1 MDTADQ
7 SLTGDDM
14 VRELR
19 TMIDRAVESNGGS
32 TNANKPAHR
41 VKFTWPPHPISYSF
55 HVLSSDWK
63 GVATF
68 EAYGDTF
75 HVEVARTPHGVFGRC
90 QELWHEDRGST
101 EELMLLN
108 LRVSSEPLLKRQIE
122 INRVLNYPGR
132 FKGHVRDLSPIDLIK
147 LLYSEDR
154 DIANEAKTV
163 IETHASN
170 RSFFPALLE
179 VLTDRRHPNRRSAQ
193 WCVLDLFEDLPSY
206 CHSPADEVNAVS
218 AMRDLIWDA
227 EDDYARTIYKA
238 GVVLGGH
245 IPHAFGGPTLLE
257 CLHAP
262 SKIGR
267 RSAIHG
273 LFHVAEWI
281 PEMREQVV
289 QALNTL
295 SIQDPEPALR
305 EFAALLAQDI
315 ANGTYDHIEEPIF
328 EDER

>member
-1 MDTADQ
+1 
-7 SLTGDDM
+7 
-14 VRELR
+14 
-19 TMIDRAVESNGGS
+19 
-32 TNANKPAHR
+32 
-41 VKFTWPPHPISYSF
+41 
-55 HVLSSDWK
+55 
-63 GVATF
+63 
-68 EAYGDTF
+68 
-75 HVEVARTPHGVFGRC
+75 
-90 QELWHEDRGST
+90 
-101 EELMLLN
+101 
-108 LRVSSEPLLKRQIE
+108 
-122 INRVLNYPGR
+122 
-132 FKGHVRDLSPIDLIK
+132 
-147 LLYSEDR
+147 
-154 DIANEAKTV
+154 
-163 IETHASN
+163 
-170 RSFFPALLE
+170 
-179 VLTDRRHPNRRSAQ
+179 
-193 WCVLDLFEDLPSY
+193 
-206 CHSPADEVNAVS
+206 
-218 AMRDLIWDA
+218 MRDLIWDA

-273 LFHVAEWI
+273 LFHVVEWI